1 MIKILVIEDESD
13 IREGVLEWL
22 TFEGYEAIGAAH
34 GQQGVELALQHVPDL
49 ILSDVSMP
57 EMDGYRVLLELRTH
71 PTTALIPFIFLT
83 ARAGRDDARYGMEL
97 GADDYITKPF
107 TYNELLG
114 AVTSR
119 LHRSDMQQQ
128 HATEQMDELR
138 RTLARTLPHELRTP
152 LISIMGYGELLSM
165 EAETLTPDRIKM
177 MAEAILRGGKRLYA
191 LIENYLL
198 YAYLEIEGAE
208 PEKLAA
214 YKTRYTDFP
223 NQIVGAVC
231 EQVAHSYQRT
241 SDLKLDMRADRS
253 VRVSELD
260 LKKITH
266 ELVDN
271 AFKFSSPQTPVH
283 VTLCVQDERY
293 CLRFSDHGRGM
304 KSADIS
310 RIGAYTQFERG
321 VYEQQG
327 AGLGLIIAKR
337 LSELY
342 EGQLTIESIYGEGTT
357 VTVTLLCL

>member
-1 MIKILVIEDESD
+1 
-13 IREGVLEWL
+13 
-22 TFEGYEAIGAAH
+22 
-34 GQQGVELALQHVPDL
+34 
-49 ILSDVSMP
+49 
-57 EMDGYRVLLELRTH
+57 
-71 PTTALIPFIFLT
+71 
-83 ARAGRDDARYGMEL
+83 
-97 GADDYITKPF
+97 
-107 TYNELLG
+107 
-114 AVTSR
+114 
-119 LHRSDMQQQ
+119 
-128 HATEQMDELR
+128 
-138 RTLARTLPHELRTP
+138 
-152 LISIMGYGELLSM
+152 
-165 EAETLTPDRIKM
+165 
-177 MAEAILRGGKRLYA
+177 
-191 LIENYLL
+191 
-198 YAYLEIEGAE
+198 
-208 PEKLAA
+208 
-214 YKTRYTDFP
+214 
-223 NQIVGAVC
+223 
-231 EQVAHSYQRT
+231 
-241 SDLKLDMRADRS
+241 MRADRS